1 MVIPESFLA
10 CLLGF
15 EMMYILCLTVFILH
29 VGQTFYNSVG
39 KGQKKSYWTSR
50 LKL

>member
-15 EMMYILCLTVFILH
+15 EMMHILCLTAFFLH
-29 VGQTFYNSVG
+29 VGQTFYDRVG
-39 KGQKKSYWTSR
+39 KG
-50 LKL
+50 